1 MNNFLKSNIPFLSKV
16 SFLDKLLFTKHLS
29 VMLKSGIPIG
39 EAITTIE
46 EQSSNPL
53 FKIMLRGIVNEIENG
68 QNLATALA
76 KFPKVFDPLYI
87 NLIKIGEESGS
98 LEVNLEYL
106 SEQLKKD
113 YDFRK
118 KVQGAML
125 YPLIVLMATTLV
137 GGFTAIYVLPKL
149 VDLFTSLEVKLPL
162 STQIL
167 LFVALAMKNYG
178 ILIILSFIGIVAG
191 INFLVQ
197 TPRIKPIFQRF
208 LLNLPVFGLYL
219 QNIQLTSMCRNLG
232 LMLKSGLPISLA
244 LETEKDATSNL
255 IYKDYVAK
263 MREAMEKGKSLESE
277 LGSASYKFIPKI
289 MSKMIGVGERTGKLE
304 ESLTYLGDFFE
315 DEVDSTTKNLATILE
330 PILLLGIGLVVGF
343 VAISIISPIY
353 ELTGSIKK

>member
-1 MNNFLKSNIPFLSKV
+1 MNNILKSSIPFLSKV

-39 EAITTIE
+39 EAITTIK
-46 EQSSNPL
+46 EQASNPL
-53 FKIMLRGIVNEIENG
+53 FKTILEGLVKEIQNG

-76 KFPKVFDPLYI
+76 KYPKIFDPLYV

-98 LEVNLEYL
+98 LETNLEYL
-106 SEQLKKD
+106 AEQQKKD

-125 YPLIVLMATTLV
+125 YPLIILFATVVV
-137 GGFTAIYVLPKL
+137 GGFTSIYVLPKL
-149 VDLFTSLEVKLPL
+149 VDLFTSLNVKLPI

-178 ILIILSFIGIVAG
+178 IIIIAFFIALLIGIQFV
-191 INFLVQ
+191 LRMPKV
-197 TPRIKPIFQRF
+197 KPIYQKY
-208 LLNLPVFGLYL
+208 LLSLPVMGLYL

-232 LMLKSGLPISLA
+232 LMLKSGLPISQA
-244 LETEKDATSNL
+244 LETEISATNNL
-255 IYKDYVAK
+255 IYKGYVQK
-263 MREAMEKGKSLESE
+263 MRQSIEKGKSLENE
-277 LGSASYKFIPKI
+277 LSGPTYKFIPKI
-289 MSKMIGVGERTGKLE
+289 MAKMIGVGEKTGKLE
-304 ESLTYLGDFFE
+304 ESLLYLGDFFE
-315 DEVDSTTKNLATILE
+315 DEVDSTTKNLANILE

-353 ELTGSIKK
+353 DLTGSIKR